1 MLPILSAGMA
11 EVAHRLWVTLERSL
25 ALRYLLAVVCVAV
38 AIVLQMF
45 VIGRFP
51 MWSDAPPAIHPTGLF
66 QICVVAAAWF
76 GGAGPGFLAAV
87 LTTLVLPLLIEMN
100 YPLVARFFDLP
111 RFVAFAVTGLA
122 VGWGTTS
129 RRDAEAALRR
139 SELELRR
146 ARGELELKVLEQT
159 AELRRSEA
167 LLAEAQRLSKTGS
180 FAWNVAT
187 TEILWSEEM
196 FRIFGHDQRT
206 KPTMSG
212 PLQPTL
218 ERVFQAVHPEDAAIV
233 SQTLRRAAQT
243 GEDFEYECRLLM
255 PDASVR
261 YIRVVAHAV
270 GDGSK
275 GIEYLGA
282 VMNVTERKQAEEA
295 FGKAQAELA
304 HVTRVMTMG
313 ELTASIAHEVNQPLA
328 SIVANAE
335 ACGNWLAAATPNVEE
350 ARGCVSLVA
359 RDANRA
365 GDIVK
370 RIRTLVQKSER
381 QVAPLDI
388 NDAIREVVALAEGE
402 ARRYGV
408 TLRTELADDLA
419 HVVGDRVQLQQ
430 VTLNLVMNGV
440 EAMAPVADRPR
451 QLVVRSRRDES
462 DHVRVVVQD
471 AGVGIERENLDKVFD
486 TFYTTKRQGMGMGLA
501 ISRSIV
507 EAHGGR
513 LWAVSNDGP
522 GMTFQFALP
531 VESPP
536 VKH

>member
-38 AIVLQMF
+38 AVVLQMF

-87 LTTLVLPLLIEMN
+87 LTTLVLPMLIEMN

-218 ERVFQAVHPEDAAIV
+218 TNTNAA
-233 SQTLRRAAQT
+233 
-243 GEDFEYECRLLM
+243 C
-255 PDASVR
+255 
-261 YIRVVAHAV
+261 
-270 GDGSK
+270 
-275 GIEYLGA
+275 
-282 VMNVTERKQAEEA
+282 
-295 FGKAQAELA
+295 
-304 HVTRVMTMG
+304 
-313 ELTASIAHEVNQPLA
+313 
-328 SIVANAE
+328 
-335 ACGNWLAAATPNVEE
+335 
-350 ARGCVSLVA
+350 
-359 RDANRA
+359 
-365 GDIVK
+365 
-370 RIRTLVQKSER
+370 
-381 QVAPLDI
+381 
-388 NDAIREVVALAEGE
+388 
-402 ARRYGV
+402 
-408 TLRTELADDLA
+408 
-419 HVVGDRVQLQQ
+419 
-430 VTLNLVMNGV
+430 
-440 EAMAPVADRPR
+440 
-451 QLVVRSRRDES
+451 
-462 DHVRVVVQD
+462 
-471 AGVGIERENLDKVFD
+471 
-486 TFYTTKRQGMGMGLA
+486 
-501 ISRSIV
+501 
-507 EAHGGR
+507 
-513 LWAVSNDGP
+513 
-522 GMTFQFALP
+522 
-531 VESPP
+531 
-536 VKH
+536 